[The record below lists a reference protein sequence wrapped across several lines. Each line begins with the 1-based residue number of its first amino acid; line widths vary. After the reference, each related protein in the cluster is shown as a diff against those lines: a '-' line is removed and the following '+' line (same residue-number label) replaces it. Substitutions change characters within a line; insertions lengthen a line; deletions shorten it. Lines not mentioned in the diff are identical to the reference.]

1 MEWFNAL
8 VINTICIRKDTT
20 FRCRVRPHSGF
31 TLIELAVVLLIVG
44 LVLGGLVVPL
54 AKQVQ
59 ARKIS
64 ETATAS
70 REIKESL
77 FGFAIVNGRFPCP
90 ATVATNGLEN
100 RRNDNVANGPID
112 PQIEGC
118 RGGVYSGFVP
128 WATLGVP
135 EIDAWG
141 NRFFYRV
148 TNEFT
153 RAKDDATANDP
164 VNCMSPPPVA
174 PGTDPNSC
182 TLDLTDLGNLTV
194 ETRNSGDKAK
204 RSLSTQVPAVILSFG
219 KNGFGSTNS
228 QNILQPNP
236 PATNVDE
243 NQNLNPAAV
252 IFMGR
257 NTTEEQ
263 SGCSDSVVGQPFCE
277 FDDIVTW
284 VPSSILFSRLL
295 AAGRLP

>member
-1 MEWFNAL
+1 MSSP
-8 VINTICIRKDTT
+8 K
-20 FRCRVRPHSGF
+20 PHCGF
-31 TLIELAVVLLIVG
+31 TLVELAIVLLVVG
-44 LVLGGLVVPL
+44 LVLGGLIVPL
-54 AKQVQ
+54 AKQAQ
-59 ARKIS
+59 SRRIS
-64 ETATAS
+64 ETEATA

-77 FGFAIVNGRFPCP
+77 FGFAIMNGRFPCP

-100 RRNDNVANGPID
+100 RRNDDVANGPVD
-112 PQIEGC
+112 APIEGC

-164 VNCMSPPPVA
+164 LNCVSPSP
-174 PGTDPNSC
+174 DRNLC
-182 TLDLTDLGNLTV
+182 TLGLTDLGSLTV
-194 ETRNSGDKAK
+194 ETRNSVDKAK
-204 RSLSTQVPAVILSFG
+204 RSLSLQVPVVIVSFG

-257 NTTEEQ
+257 NNTEQ
-263 SGCSDSVVGQPFCE
+263 QNGCSDSVVGQPFCE

>member
-1 MEWFNAL
+1 MSCA
-8 VINTICIRKDTT
+8 
-20 FRCRVRPHSGF
+20 RPHGGF
-31 TLIELAVVLLIVG
+31 TLVELAIVLLVVG
-44 LVLGGLVVPL
+44 LVLGGLIVPL
-54 AKQVQ
+54 AKQAQ
-59 ARKIS
+59 SRRIS
-64 ETATAS
+64 ETGATA
-70 REIKESL
+70 REIKEAL

-100 RRNDNVANGPID
+100 RRNDDAASGPVD
-112 PQIEGC
+112 SPIEGC
-118 RGGVYSGFVP
+118 RGGAYSGFVP

-153 RAKDDATANDP
+153 RAKDDPTANNAG
-164 VNCMSPPPVA
+164 NCVSPAPVA
-174 PGTDPNSC
+174 PGTDPNLC

-204 RSLSTQVPAVILSFG
+204 RSLSTQVPVVILSFG

-243 NQNLNPAAV
+243 NQNLNPAAL

-257 NTTEEQ
+257 NATEQ
-263 SGCSDSVVGQPFCE
+263 QNGCSDSVVGQPFCE

>member
-1 MEWFNAL
+1 MSLA
-8 VINTICIRKDTT
+8 
-20 FRCRVRPHSGF
+20 RPHGGF
-31 TLIELAVVLLIVG
+31 TLVELAIVLLVVG
-44 LVLGGLVVPL
+44 LVLGGLIVPL
-54 AKQVQ
+54 AKQAQ
-59 ARKIS
+59 SRRIS
-64 ETATAS
+64 ETEAVL

-77 FGFAIVNGRFPCP
+77 FGFAIGNGRLPCP

-100 RRNDNVANGPID
+100 RRNDAIANGPVD
-112 PQIEGC
+112 APIEGC

-135 EIDAWG
+135 EVDAWG

-164 VNCMSPPPVA
+164 LNCLNPPPN
-174 PGTDPNSC
+174 PNLC
-182 TLDLTDLGNLTV
+182 TLGLTDLGNLTV

-204 RSLSTQVPAVILSFG
+204 RNLSTQVPVVIASFG

-228 QNILQPNP
+228 QNIVQPNP
-236 PATNVDE
+236 PATSVDE
-243 NQNLNPAAV
+243 NQNLNPATL

-257 NTTEEQ
+257 NATEQ
-263 SGCSDSVVGQPFCE
+263 QNGCSDSVVGQPFCE

>member
-1 MEWFNAL
+1 MSC
-8 VINTICIRKDTT
+8 VK
-20 FRCRVRPHSGF
+20 PHRGF
-31 TLIELAVVLLIVG
+31 TLVELAIVLLVVG
-44 LVLGGLVVPL
+44 LVLGGLIVPL
-54 AKQVQ
+54 AKQAQ
-59 ARKIS
+59 SRRIS
-64 ETATAS
+64 ETEAVL

-77 FGFAIVNGRFPCP
+77 FGFAIGNGRLPCP

-100 RRNDNVANGPID
+100 RRNDAIANGPVD
-112 PQIEGC
+112 APIEGC

-135 EIDAWG
+135 EVDAWG

-164 VNCMSPPPVA
+164 LNCLNPPPN
-174 PGTDPNSC
+174 PNLC
-182 TLDLTDLGNLTV
+182 TLGLTDLGNLTV
-194 ETRNSGDKAK
+194 ETRNSGDKTK
-204 RSLSTQVPAVILSFG
+204 RSLSLQVPVVIVSFG

-236 PATNVDE
+236 PAKNVDE
-243 NQNLNPAAV
+243 NQNLNLATM

-257 NTTEEQ
+257 NITEQ
-263 SGCSDSVVGQPFCE
+263 QDVCSDSVAGQPFCE